1 MKAPKQTEKVT
12 DDNALR
18 LAQDGD
24 AVAFEHIYRLHN
36 RKVYSLCLR
45 MVEDPTD
52 AEDLTHLFAVI
63 P

>member
-1 MKAPKQTEKVT
+1 
-12 DDNALR
+12 
-18 LAQDGD
+18 
-24 AVAFEHIYRLHN
+24 LHN